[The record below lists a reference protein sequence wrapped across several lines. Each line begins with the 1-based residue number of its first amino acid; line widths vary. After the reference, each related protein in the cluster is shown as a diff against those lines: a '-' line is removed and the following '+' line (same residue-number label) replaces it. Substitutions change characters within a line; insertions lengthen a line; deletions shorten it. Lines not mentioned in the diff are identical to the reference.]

1 MDLTAA
7 VDVIRAPLGEILPR
21 VSAALSEA
29 IAHRAVAEL
38 SGNCP
43 HSPFKTHGDPP
54 GGPGTAITTAEMAAL
69 APMAR
74 AEEPGRAGRG
84 WPGPRYPCSPC
95 TATPPRGARC
105 WSSYGPRRPASRP
118 RPWRPPVPCGTW

>member
-29 IAHRAVAEL
+29 IAHRVVAEL

-43 HSPFKTHGDPP
+43 HSP
-54 GGPGTAITTAEMAAL
+54 
-69 APMAR
+69 
-74 AEEPGRAGRG
+74 
-84 WPGPRYPCSPC
+84 
-95 TATPPRGARC
+95 
-105 WSSYGPRRPASRP
+105 
-118 RPWRPPVPCGTW
+118 